1 MLHIAD
7 PEVSRRIERVGLAEK
22 SRIQGQRR
30 LVAVPA
36 AELSKSRLSA
46 VSGSTPYWVVS
57 NDSAGY
63 VHPDLKNRRRCY
75 VAHAQFVRYPIFI
88 EIVGGDCV
96 SLAVL
101 LTDAEPLDRL
111 HTVMMVEGVDSENA
125 HRVDN
130 AFLMKRLDDEV
141 SI

>member
-7 PEVSRRIERVGLAEK
+7 PEVPRRIEGVGLAEK
-22 SRIQGQRR
+22 ARIQSQRR
-30 LVAVPA
+30 LVAVRA
-36 AELSKSRLSA
+36 AELSKPRFSA

-57 NDSAGY
+57 KDSDGY

-88 EIVGGDCV
+88 EIVGSDCV
-96 SLAVL
+96 SLAIL

-111 HTVMMVEGVDSENA
+111 HSM
-125 HRVDN
+125 
-130 AFLMKRLDDEV
+130 
-141 SI
+141 